1 MAFRAWSEQLNA
13 SYTSIMEFGRAAE
26 QDKESP
32 LLFEN
37 WSPRFNK
44 FLMGSA
50 VLYFRC
56 LVPGCLQKVP
66 VGPLKHIIALP
77 LYLCLSAPL
86 ILFVA
91 CLYFLI
97 LIPIVD
103 LIRLLWLMILFSV
116 GLYCLILVSIVDPIR
131 LVWPTLLTATLEK
144 GSLQRNYLRLE
155 QEGEVIHGTVSKRLA
170 ALGFSKDTYHL
181 VIKYSTPCGE
191 VFETA
196 PCIMLN
202 GDERNAIIGEHV
214 DLVCIPTE
222 KSSGYPKVL
231 LEKEMKEIEW
241 KPQRGVLLWLL
252 WTIPSSLLYYAIAI
266 AFIHCARKQ
275 NPGAFCGTMLL
286 YWNLAFFA
294 IIWKLTFFP
303 RYCEFLGNGA
313 RFLATRVILEEEEEE
328 DNNHEEDGSPDTS
341 TTVI

>member
-37 WSPRFNK
+37 WSSRFKK
-44 FLMGSA
+44 FFMCSA

-97 LIPIVD
+97 LIP
-103 LIRLLWLMILFSV
+103 
-116 GLYCLILVSIVDPIR
+116 IVDPIR

-241 KPQRGVLLWLL
+241 KPQRGVRLWLL
-252 WTIPSSLLYYAIAI
+252 WTIPSSLLHYAIAI
-266 AFIHCARKQ
+266 AFIHYTRKQ
-275 NPGAFCGTMLL
+275 NPGAACGTMLL
-286 YWNLAFFA
+286 YLILGLFA

-313 RFLATRVILEEEEEE
+313 RFLATRVILEEE

>member
-37 WSPRFNK
+37 WSSRFKK
-44 FLMGSA
+44 FFMCSA

-66 VGPLKHIIALP
+66 VGPLKHVIALP
-77 LYLCLSAPL
+77 LYLCLSTPL
-86 ILFVA
+86 ILFAA

-97 LIPIVD
+97 LIT
-103 LIRLLWLMILFSV
+103 
-116 GLYCLILVSIVDPIR
+116 IVDPIR
-131 LVWPTLLTATLEK
+131 LVWPTLLTATLEQ

-241 KPQRGVLLWLL
+241 KPQRGVRLWLL
-252 WTIPSSLLYYAIAI
+252 WTIPSSLLHYAIAI
-266 AFIHCARKQ
+266 AFIHYTRKQ
-275 NPGAFCGTMLL
+275 NPGAACGTMLL
-286 YWNLAFFA
+286 YLILGLFA

-313 RFLATRVILEEEEEE
+313 RFLATRVILEEE

-341 TTVI
+341 TTVIL

>member
-131 LVWPTLLTATLEK
+131 LVWPTLLTATLEQ

-241 KPQRGVLLWLL
+241 KPQRGVRLWLL
-252 WTIPSSLLYYAIAI
+252 WTIPSSLLHYAIAI
-266 AFIHCARKQ
+266 AFIHYTRKQ
-275 NPGAFCGTMLL
+275 NPGAACGTMLL
-286 YWNLAFFA
+286 YLILGLFA

-313 RFLATRVILEEEEEE
+313 RFLATRVILEEE

>member
-196 PCIMLN
+196 PCIMRN
-202 GDERNAIIGEHV
+202 GDERNAIIGRHV
-214 DLVCIPTE
+214 DLVCTPTE

-241 KPQRGVLLWLL
+241 KPQRGVRLWLL
-252 WTIPSSLLYYAIAI
+252 WTIPSSLLYYAIII
-266 AFIHCARKQ
+266 AFIHYAEKT
-275 NPGAFCGTMLL
+275 NPGACYGQNILILIQLTVF
-286 YWNLAFFA
+286 N
-294 IIWKLTFFP
+294 IIWKLTLFP
-303 RYCEFLGNGA
+303 RYCKFVGNGA
-313 RFLATRVILEEEEEE
+313 RFLATRVILEEE

>member
-37 WSPRFNK
+37 WSSRFKK
-44 FLMGSA
+44 FFMCSA

-66 VGPLKHIIALP
+66 VGPLKHVIALP
-77 LYLCLSAPL
+77 LYLCLSTPL
-86 ILFVA
+86 ILFAA

-97 LIPIVD
+97 LIT
-103 LIRLLWLMILFSV
+103 
-116 GLYCLILVSIVDPIR
+116 IVDPIR
-131 LVWPTLLTATLEK
+131 LVWPTLLTATLEQ

-170 ALGFSKDTYHL
+170 AFEYSKDAYYL

-196 PCIMLN
+196 PCIMRN
-202 GDERNAIIGEHV
+202 GDERNAIIGRHV
-214 DLVCIPTE
+214 DLVCTPTE

-241 KPQRGVLLWLL
+241 KPQ
-252 WTIPSSLLYYAIAI
+252 
-266 AFIHCARKQ
+266 
-275 NPGAFCGTMLL
+275 
-286 YWNLAFFA
+286 
-294 IIWKLTFFP
+294 
-303 RYCEFLGNGA
+303 
-313 RFLATRVILEEEEEE
+313 
-328 DNNHEEDGSPDTS
+328 
-341 TTVI
+341 

>member
-1 MAFRAWSEQLNA
+1 
-13 SYTSIMEFGRAAE
+13 
-26 QDKESP
+26 
-32 LLFEN
+32 
-37 WSPRFNK
+37 
-44 FLMGSA
+44 
-50 VLYFRC
+50 
-56 LVPGCLQKVP
+56 
-66 VGPLKHIIALP
+66 LP

-97 LIPIVD
+97 LIP
-103 LIRLLWLMILFSV
+103 
-116 GLYCLILVSIVDPIR
+116 IVDPIR

-241 KPQRGVLLWLL
+241 KPQRGVRLWLL
-252 WTIPSSLLYYAIAI
+252 WTIPSSLLHYAIAI
-266 AFIHCARKQ
+266 AFIHYTRKQ
-275 NPGAFCGTMLL
+275 NPGAACGTMLL
-286 YWNLAFFA
+286 YLILGLFA

-313 RFLATRVILEEEEEE
+313 RFLATRVILEEE

>member
-37 WSPRFNK
+37 WSSRFKK
-44 FLMGSA
+44 FFMCSA

-66 VGPLKHIIALP
+66 VGPLKHVIALP
-77 LYLCLSAPL
+77 LYLCLSTPL
-86 ILFVA
+86 ILFAA

-97 LIPIVD
+97 LIT
-103 LIRLLWLMILFSV
+103 
-116 GLYCLILVSIVDPIR
+116 IVDPIR
-131 LVWPTLLTATLEK
+131 LVWPTLLTATLEQ

-170 ALGFSKDTYHL
+170 AFEYSKDAYYL

-241 KPQRGVLLWLL
+241 KPQRGVRLWLL
-252 WTIPSSLLYYAIAI
+252 WTIPSSLLHYAIAI
-266 AFIHCARKQ
+266 AFIHYTRKQ
-275 NPGAFCGTMLL
+275 NPGAACGTMLL
-286 YWNLAFFA
+286 YLILGLFA

-313 RFLATRVILEEEEEE
+313 RFLATRVILEEE

-341 TTVI
+341 TTVIL

>member
-170 ALGFSKDTYHL
+170 AFEYSKDAYYL

-196 PCIMLN
+196 PCIMRN
-202 GDERNAIIGEHV
+202 GDERNAIIGRHV
-214 DLVCIPTE
+214 DLVCTPTE

-241 KPQRGVLLWLL
+241 KPQ
-252 WTIPSSLLYYAIAI
+252 
-266 AFIHCARKQ
+266 
-275 NPGAFCGTMLL
+275 
-286 YWNLAFFA
+286 
-294 IIWKLTFFP
+294 
-303 RYCEFLGNGA
+303 
-313 RFLATRVILEEEEEE
+313 
-328 DNNHEEDGSPDTS
+328 
-341 TTVI
+341 